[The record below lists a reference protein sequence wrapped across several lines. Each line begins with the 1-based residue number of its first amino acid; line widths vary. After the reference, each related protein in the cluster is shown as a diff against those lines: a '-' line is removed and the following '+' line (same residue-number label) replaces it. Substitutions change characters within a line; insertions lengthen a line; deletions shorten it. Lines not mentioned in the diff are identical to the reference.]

1 MQEQNNPAAEEKKN
15 EATPQIELDA
25 DFTAKEHAEFEKLE
39 KEQPYKEIKE
49 EVIRVPKR
57 QGTGTSTRN
66 DPLILALICIA
77 AALFLGFLVY
87 MNYFR

>member
-1 MQEQNNPAAEEKKN
+1 MQQQTNQTTAEKKN
-15 EATPQIELDA
+15 EAAPQIELDS

-57 QGTGTSTRN
+57 QGTGTSTRT

>member
-1 MQEQNNPAAEEKKN
+1 MQEQNNPTTEEKKN
-15 EATPQIELDA
+15 NTAPQTELDS
-25 DFTAKEHAEFEKLE
+25 DFSAKEHAEFEKLE

-77 AALFLGFLVY
+77 AALFLGFLIY